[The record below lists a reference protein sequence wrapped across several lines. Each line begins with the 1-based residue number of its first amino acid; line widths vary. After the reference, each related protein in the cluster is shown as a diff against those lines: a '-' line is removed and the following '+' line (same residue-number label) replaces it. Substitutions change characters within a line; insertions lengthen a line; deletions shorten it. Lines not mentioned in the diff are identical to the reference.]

1 MTIKVIIFSLLI
13 VSIYSITGHNAGDKQ
28 EEREFCNLIA
38 NPTSLLKDENDSSS
52 KPCLQSRVTSSDKY
66 QCCFESYRMLS
77 TMTYACK
84 WIEWKNED
92 SFNEEKDLL
101 KSYNAKN
108 ITIKCDN
115 ASYSKISYIVI
126 ALITFLLF

>member
-1 MTIKVIIFSLLI
+1 MTIKVIILSLLI
-13 VSIYSITGHNAGDKQ
+13 VSIYSITGHNAEDKQ
-28 EEREFCNLIA
+28 EEREYCNLIA
-38 NPTSLLKDENDSSS
+38 NPTSLLKDEKDPSSN
-52 KPCLQSRVTSSDKY
+52 PCLQEKVTSGDNF

-84 WIEWKNED
+84 WLEWKNETK
-92 SFNEEKDLL
+92 FNEEKDLL

-115 ASYSKISYIVI
+115 ASYSKTSYLVI

>member
-1 MTIKVIIFSLLI
+1 MTIKVIILSFLI

-38 NPTSLLKDENDSSS
+38 NPTSLLKDEKDPLSN
-52 KPCLQSRVTSSDKY
+52 PCLQEKVSSGDNF

-84 WIEWKNED
+84 WLEWKNETK
-92 SFNEEKDLL
+92 FNEEKDLL

-115 ASYSKISYIVI
+115 ASYSKISYLVI